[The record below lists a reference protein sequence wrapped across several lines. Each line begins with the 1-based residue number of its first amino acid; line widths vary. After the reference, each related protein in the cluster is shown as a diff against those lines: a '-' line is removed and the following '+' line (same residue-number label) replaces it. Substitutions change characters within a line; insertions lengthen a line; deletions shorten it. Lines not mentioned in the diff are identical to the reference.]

1 MDGPLCI
8 MTLHLTITLHF
19 RMDLKQYVKRADDA
33 EKEIEDLSKMIE
45 TLLAEKSRQES
56 QEVPKELLQ
65 SRAENTNLKSELEIL
80 QHTTAKIQSQKTNAK
95 AKRARL
101 VFRLFFF
108 LTIQQNMICLCSK
121 L

>member
-1 MDGPLCI
+1 
-8 MTLHLTITLHF
+8 
-19 RMDLKQYVKRADDA
+19 MDLEQYVKRADNA
-33 EKEIEDLSKMIE
+33 EKEIEDLSKTIK
-45 TLLAEKSRQES
+45 TLLAEKPKPES

-65 SRAENTNLKSELEIL
+65 LRAENTNLKSELEIL
-80 QHTTAKIQSQKTNAK
+80 QSQKTNAK
-95 AKRARL
+95 AEKSRL

>member
-1 MDGPLCI
+1 MYND
-8 MTLHLTITLHF
+8 F
-19 RMDLKQYVKRADDA
+19 AFNYYFAFQNEYVKRADDA

-65 SRAENTNLKSELEIL
+65 LRAENTNLKSELEIL
-80 QHTTAKIQSQKTNAK
+80 QSQKTNAK
-95 AKRARL
+95 AEKSRL